1 MNQDEIIKEQ
11 DEQLDEIASIVKN
24 IKNNS
29 RLIEETINDKKII
42 ITVKNPKEKDGG
54 VFGKGKEYGY
64 YDSKNY
70 LKFEGE
76 YLNGKRNGKG
86 IEYWIDGDLIFEG
99 EYLDGK
105 IWNGKGKGKYGFN
118 SIFDGDYLN
127 GKEWNGVVKKYSC
140 RGCYFKTKI
149 INGKRKK
156 NEEQRQ
162 LDMVHT
168 AKTHRI
174 MVIIISLIVCIVLV
188 FFNFSINSLLILI
201 VFIFSIIS

>member
-1 MNQDEIIKEQ
+1 MKPPHKPTKQNYSKYLNENHPYENMVQED
-11 DEQLDEIASIVKN
+11 
-24 IKNNS
+24 NS
-29 RLIEETINDKKII
+29 
-42 ITVKNPKEKDGG
+42 V
-54 VFGKGKEYGY
+54 VGKGKEYDY
-64 YDSKNY
+64 YNSKNY

-118 SIFDGDYLN
+118 SIFEGEYLN

-168 AKTHRI
+168 AKTHRM

-188 FFNFSINSLLILI
+188 FFNFSINSLLTLI
-201 VFIFSIIS
+201 VLYFL